1 MKQIQFK
8 FAAWNNMAVVLK
20 GRNYTYIF
28 QFAIY
33 NLAIISLD
41 FQFNKL

>member
-8 FAAWNNMAVVLK
+8 FAAWNNIAVVLK
-20 GRNYTYIF
+20 GRNDTIIF
-28 QFAIY
+28 KFEIY
-33 NLAIISLD
+33 NLAIISLV